1 MNVTQLRH
9 SLNDYIGK
17 ILVLNPP
24 SRITVVFFPRRRIFF
39 FPAGISGFLPKISL
53 FGPVPPVWDLFGTCP
68 TCLGPVWY
76 LSHLSGTCLGP
87 VSPVRCYF
95 LRYFPPVSGRFSCR
109 VFPPYSCR
117 PFNSGKYRYTNSRN
131 ELPKCAIWFSI

>member
-24 SRITVVFFPRRRIFF
+24 SRITVVFFRAAEYF
-39 FPAGISGFLPKISL
+39 FPRWNFLDFCQKSL
-53 FGPVPPVWDLFGTCP
+53 FLDLSHLSGTCLAPVPPVWDLFGTCP
-68 TCLGPVWY
+68 
-76 LSHLSGTCLGP
+76 TCLGP